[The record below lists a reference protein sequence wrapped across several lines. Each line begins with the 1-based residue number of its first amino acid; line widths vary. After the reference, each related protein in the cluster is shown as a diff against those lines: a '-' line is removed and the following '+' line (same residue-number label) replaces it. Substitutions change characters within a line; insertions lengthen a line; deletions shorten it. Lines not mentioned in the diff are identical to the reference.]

1 MSIGDTKTKCFLQQ
15 HNYKL
20 LKKVGVG
27 NYGHA
32 FLIESMVSKDQLRY
46 VCKVVDLQ
54 NATTSAATQA
64 SGEAQLLSSLQ
75 DFAIVK
81 YCESFISHNRLG
93 IIMEYCDG
101 GDFSSKIKR
110 M

>member
-20 LKKVGVG
+20 PKKVGVG

-32 FLIESMVSKDQLRY
+32 FLVESMVSKDQLRY

-64 SGEAQLLSSLQ
+64 SGEAQ
-75 DFAIVK
+75 
-81 YCESFISHNRLG
+81 H
-93 IIMEYCDG
+93 
-101 GDFSSKIKR
+101 SKVL
-110 M
+110 